1 MVIVSAVG
9 VALAL
14 LALLVLRAVP
24 VTVLRAVRPG
34 LRPVLLLVL
43 PLVLLPN
50 LRPVLF
56 PVLLLVL
63 RAALRARRGLRG
75 LRILR

>member
-24 VTVLRAVRPG
+24 VTVLRPVRPG
-34 LRPVLLLVL
+34 LRLVLL
-43 PLVLLPN
+43 LVLLPN

-56 PVLLLVL
+56 PVVLPVLLLVL
-63 RAALRARRGLRG
+63 RSALRARRGLR
-75 LRILR
+75 ILR